1 MLDILKHGDNALIP
15 LLDKNGKPVDFM
27 MIDGYGNMQTTGGQ
41 VGGIAMNEINND
53 LKKNSLKLTINDK
66 LVTLTFAPE
75 PNLEVAELIK
85 KTLITSF
92 LIKKG

>member
-1 MLDILKHGDNALIP
+1 
-15 LLDKNGKPVDFM
+15 
-27 MIDGYGNMQTTGGQ
+27 
-41 VGGIAMNEINND
+41 MNEINND

-75 PNLEVAELIK
+75 PNLEMAKFIK
-85 KTLITSF
+85 KTLISSF

>member
-1 MLDILKHGDNALIP
+1 
-15 LLDKNGKPVDFM
+15 
-27 MIDGYGNMQTTGGQ
+27 
-41 VGGIAMNEINND
+41 MNEINND
-53 LKKNSLKLTINDK
+53 LKKNSLKLIINDK

-85 KTLITSF
+85 KTLINSF